1 MPNQGPDLLTCA
13 LLLYFCELSVE
24 SDITYKF
31 MNFPAIQPPV
41 DPRELVITRETISDD
56 DPMTILSLSPK

>member
-1 MPNQGPDLLTCA
+1 MPNQGPDLLTCP

-41 DPRELVITRETISDD
+41 DPRELVITRETNFRR
-56 DPMTILSLSPK
+56 